1 MEKKNVNELKFSE
14 LLYFFAKLTEKYSSM
29 WWERNVKKALA
40 IDLFL
45 KTVQLV
51 YEKEQRDLTNKEL
64 EDILFTTYSPDYVDS
79 IIDKDNPEQE
89 LGIKTWIGCIYWILE
104 WDEVVFEEECKTL
117 ALE

>member
-1 MEKKNVNELKFSE
+1 
-14 LLYFFAKLTEKYSSM
+14 
-29 WWERNVKKALA
+29 LA

-89 LGIKTWIGCIYWILE
+89 LGIKT
-104 WDEVVFEEECKTL
+104 
-117 ALE
+117 